1 VARKK
6 ATNLIASFAATLEKK
21 VSTTTALVAA
31 WLWYV
36 AAQLKLYLI
45 GAQTRKKVYANNSE
59 IKFESNWS
67 ELQHY

>member
-31 WLWYV
+31 SLGYNF
-36 AAQLKLYLI
+36 AQFSGSGCGMWQL
-45 GAQTRKKVYANNSE
+45 S
-59 IKFESNWS
+59 
-67 ELQHY
+67 